1 MWEKGLW
8 NPVFRF
14 SAFFRN
20 FLIAQGVPVHIVRPE
35 RQRKSICSHSEMASK
50 GLQMPNAMELVGNR
64 ERKRN
69 VRIREQRMGCSGNG
83 GGSGAW
89 YPFAPGRREKRRAAG
104 QVRLSLARRYN
115 TLDLAGKVSVP
126 RGCGPF
132 GNPREEERRE
142 AGATRRLLPVR
153 DCDGGDSGRHC
164 LPGDRVLWRVVS
176 EIRLD
181 TEQQG
186 AALSAFL
193 RNPAKCRGP
202 ERSAFGL
209 RVGAMPSAHPVWLH
223 ALRG

>member
-1 MWEKGLW
+1 MW
-8 NPVFRF
+8 NPGEMGTLMRPNPYSSSTIDMCGKRGFGILF
-14 SAFFRN
+14 SDFLRFFRN

-132 GNPREEERRE
+132 GNPGEKGRR
-142 AGATRRLLPVR
+142 
-153 DCDGGDSGRHC
+153 DGCFPS
-164 LPGDRVLWRVVS
+164 
-176 EIRLD
+176 
-181 TEQQG
+181 G
-186 AALSAFL
+186 AATVV
-193 RNPAKCRGP
+193 
-202 ERSAFGL
+202 RSGDED
-209 RVGAMPSAHPVWLH
+209 VV
-223 ALRG
+223 